1 MTSQLTGALRR
12 RRTDKPKFSNGVVAR
27 CEAGEPVAAPTQRQ
41 WRGRPHGSADGLLL
55 SEQSLA
61 SDWLRGEEDAAWK
74 HLQPTAPLL
83 AVPDDD
89 AAGH

>member
-1 MTSQLTGALRR
+1 MTSELTGGLRR
-12 RRTDKPKFSNGVVAR
+12 RRTDKPNSSNGAVA
-27 CEAGEPVAAPTQRQ
+27 CDEKDEPIAAPTQRK
-41 WRGRPHGSADGLLL
+41 RLALPHGPADGLLL

>member
-1 MTSQLTGALRR
+1 MTAELTGRLRH
-12 RRTDKPKFSNGVVAR
+12 RRTDKPKSSNGAVAR
-27 CEAGEPVAAPTQRQ
+27 CDSDEPIAALTQQQ
-41 WRGRPHGSADGLLL
+41 WLTLPNGPADGLLL